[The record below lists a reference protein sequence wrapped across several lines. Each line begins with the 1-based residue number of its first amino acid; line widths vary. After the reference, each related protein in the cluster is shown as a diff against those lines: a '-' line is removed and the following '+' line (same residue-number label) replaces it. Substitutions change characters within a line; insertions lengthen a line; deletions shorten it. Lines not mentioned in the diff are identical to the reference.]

1 MTRVVRAELPLV
13 GQAKDASRMTAEL
26 RRARALALRA
36 WLEAPEGEPPGLG
49 ELPQRVE
56 DWPEDARDH
65 FEERAA
71 IMEFG
76 GCMPRADAVRRA
88 DACIREWWK
97 RSPWAGPENELTDAT
112 AEAAELSHSLRL
124 ERGPSR

>member
-13 GQAKDASRMTAEL
+13 GQAKDASRLTAGQ
-26 RRARALALRA
+26 RRARALVLRV
-36 WLEAPEGEPPGLG
+36 WLEAPEGEPPELG

-56 DWPEDARDH
+56 DWPEDAREH

-76 GCMPRADAVRRA
+76 GCLHRDEAERCAEAIVRERW
-88 DACIREWWK
+88 R
-97 RSPWAGPENELTDAT
+97 RSLQVRPEDELTDADT
-112 AEAAELSHSLRL
+112 DVALSQHSRP
-124 ERGPSR
+124 R

>member
-1 MTRVVRAELPLV
+1 MTQADRAELPLV
-13 GQAKDASRMTAEL
+13 GQPKDTPRLTAEQ

-49 ELPQRVE
+49 ELPQGVE

-65 FEERAA
+65 LEERAA

-76 GCMPRADAVRRA
+76 GCLPRAEAERRA
-88 DACIREWWK
+88 EAIVRERW
-97 RSPWAGPENELTDAT
+97 RCSLQVRPDDELTDADT
-112 AEAAELSHSLRL
+112 DAALSHC
-124 ERGPSR
+124 SRPR

>member
-1 MTRVVRAELPLV
+1 MTRAERAELPLL
-13 GQAKDASRMTAEL
+13 GQPKDAPRLTAEQ

-36 WLEAPEGEPPGLG
+36 WLEAPEGEPPGPG

-71 IMEFG
+71 IMEFE
-76 GCMPRADAVRRA
+76 GCLPRAEAERRA
-88 DACIREWWK
+88 AAIVREHW
-97 RSPWAGPENELTDAT
+97 RNALQAPPDDELTDADT
-112 AEAAELSHSLRL
+112 DAVLSQ
-124 ERGPSR
+124 PSRPR

>member
-1 MTRVVRAELPLV
+1 MSRTERAELPMV
-13 GQAKDASRMTAEL
+13 GQAKDAPRLTAEQ

-49 ELPQRVE
+49 DLPQRIE

-71 IMEFG
+71 IMEVG
-76 GCMPRADAVRRA
+76 GCLPRAEAERRA
-88 DACIREWWK
+88 EAIVRERWR
-97 RSPWAGPENELTDAT
+97 RSLLGEHEDELTDADT
-112 AEAAELSHSLRL
+112 EADELSHPPKPR
-124 ERGPSR
+124 